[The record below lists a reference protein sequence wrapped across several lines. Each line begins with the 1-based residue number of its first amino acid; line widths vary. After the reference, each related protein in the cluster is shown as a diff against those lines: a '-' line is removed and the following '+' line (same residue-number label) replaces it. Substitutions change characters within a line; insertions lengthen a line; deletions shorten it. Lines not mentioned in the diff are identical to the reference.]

1 MNCRL
6 ESQAYVDEAGRLV
19 IPAEVMFEY
28 GLKPG
33 SQIRIEKKAGGLALR
48 TPVTHLR
55 KVYIEP
61 TNRCNLECR
70 TCIRNVW
77 DEPLGQMNTTTF
89 DRIVEG
95 LRSFSPPPN
104 IFFGGFGEPLAH
116 PDIVEMVVKAK
127 SLGSQVELITNGT
140 MLTPEI
146 SRKLIKADLDMLWV
160 SIDGATPESYADVRL
175 GAALPEVLSNLRG
188 FSDACSR
195 SYYYFF
201 PEPYTGPKIGIVFV
215 AMKRNITDLPSVVRL
230 GNRLGSHRFLVTNVL
245 PYTAEMY
252 DEILY
257 SRALNDVTYM
267 PSPWGFSLELPKID
281 INTMTHE
288 VLYQIMLSGYPLS
301 FAGVNLG
308 DGNDR
313 CPFIEKGAVA
323 IRWDGD
329 VSPCLPLLHDHKTFL
344 YRYER
349 SLRHYEVGNVTRQDL
364 YDLWNLPEYLSFRDR
379 IQKFDFSPC
388 TICGGCE
395 LSEANEE
402 DCFGNTFPTCGGCLW
417 AQGVI
422 QCP

>member
-95 LRSFSPPPN
+95 LRSFSPPPT

-146 SRKLIKADLDMLWV
+146 SRELIKADLDMLWV

-188 FSDACSR
+188 FSDACGR

-230 GNRLGSHRFLVTNVL
+230 GNRLGATHFIVTNIL
-245 PYTAEMY
+245 PYTADMCKET
-252 DEILY
+252 LY
-257 SRALNDVTYM
+257 CRALSDLTYL
-267 PSPWGFSLELPKID
+267 PSSYRMELPKMDID
-281 INTMTHE
+281 RETTEPLFWTIR
-288 VLYQIMLSGYPLS
+288 SGHTLTL
-301 FAGVNLG
+301 AGANLAEAS
-308 DGNDR
+308 DR
-313 CPFIEKGAVA
+313 CPFIDKGATAVA
-323 IRWDGD
+323 WDGSL
-329 VSPCLPLLHDHKTFL
+329 SPCLPLLHNHTSFMNDRERGSK
-344 YRYER
+344 RYVIGNLVER
-349 SLRHYEVGNVTRQDL
+349 DL
-364 YDLWNLPEYLSFRDR
+364 SDLWNDPEYVAFRER
-379 IQKFDFSPC
+379 VQGFDFSPC
-388 TICGGCE
+388 LFCGGCE